1 MSLPEYPKSHPVLKE
16 LQVQNIFHQKD
27 AMQSEFITFGA
38 KFCSKHILEGNTFKE
53 LTDLTTKAAH
63 S

>member
-1 MSLPEYPKSHPVLKE
+1 MQCKVSL
-16 LQVQNIFHQKD
+16 F
-27 AMQSEFITFGA
+27 TFGA